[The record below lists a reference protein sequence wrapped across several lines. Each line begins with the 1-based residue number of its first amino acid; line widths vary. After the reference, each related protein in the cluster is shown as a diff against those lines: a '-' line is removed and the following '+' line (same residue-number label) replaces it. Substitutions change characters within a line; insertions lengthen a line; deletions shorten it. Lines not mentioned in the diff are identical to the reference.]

1 MASALTR
8 SLPSGK
14 ELTTS
19 ASTAGEASAPPT
31 PWMARAASSMPAVV
45 ARPPASEAS
54 VKMVRPAMNIRR
66 RPRMSPA
73 RPPSSSSPPNVG
85 VYPFITQDRLVEE
98 KCRLV
103 WMCGSAMFTTV
114 ASRMIMSWALSMM
127 ARARPARLVGL
138 AASIR
143 ASWVRK
149 EDNMPPWRSGSG
161 ALGGAGIPEEPS
173 EDLWWLTD
181 RWPGGTIGNEAEV
194 YSGYYTEAASALQ
207 PYLRLGP

>member
-45 ARPPASEAS
+45 ASPPASEAS
-54 VKMVRPAMNIRR
+54 VKTVSPTMNIRR

-73 RPPSSSSPPNVG
+73 RPPSSSSPPNVRM
-85 VYPFITQDRLVEE
+85 YPFITQDRLVDE
-98 KCRLV
+98 KCRPV

-114 ASRMIMSWALSMM
+114 ASRMIMSCAPSMM
-127 ARARPARLVGL
+127 VSARLRRPCLRLG
-138 AASIR
+138 AAVAATFMSVLTYYGHR
-143 ASWVRK
+143 GTMRK
-149 EDNMPPWRSGSG
+149 D
-161 ALGGAGIPEEPS
+161 S
-173 EDLWWLTD
+173 E
-181 RWPGGTIGNEAEV
+181 V
-194 YSGYYTEAASALQ
+194 HSGYYTETPSV
-207 PYLRLGP
+207 